1 MIRWFQFGA
10 FTPIFRVH
18 GTNGDTELWEFGDET
33 MGAINASAIRLR
45 YRLLPYSYASFRRA
59 AAAGYTVQR
68 ALPLAFPADAAA
80 RNVADAFLWGDALRR
95 ADRRRHAEPLGLRPD
110 GGGGAPWADFH
121 TGADVA
127 PGAATLAAPLDR
139 APLLVRPGGIVVLGP
154 DLQHTGERPADPL
167 EVRVRAGAD
176 GAFELYEDD
185 GATAVGAGGGATNGY
200 ATIKFSWDDGAE
212 TLTVGARG
220 GPGYDGMLTAR
231 TLRLV
236 RGGAGRGAGVAPS
249 DADVVL
255 QYDGSEAT
263 AKLCAVRRPPRS

>member
-1 MIRWFQFGA
+1 M
-10 FTPIFRVH
+10 
-18 GTNGDTELWEFGDET
+18 
-33 MGAINASAIRLR
+33 
-45 YRLLPYSYASFRRA
+45 
-59 AAAGYTVQR
+59 
-68 ALPLAFPADAAA
+68 
-80 RNVADAFLWGDALRR
+80 
-95 ADRRRHAEPLGLRPD
+95 
-110 GGGGAPWADFH
+110 
-121 TGADVA
+121 
-127 PGAATLAAPLDR
+127 
-139 APLLVRPGGIVVLGP
+139 RPGGIVVLGP

-200 ATIKFSWDDGAE
+200 ATIKFSWDDGAK

-220 GPGYDGMLTAR
+220 GPGYDGMLKAR

-236 RGGAGRGAGVAPS
+236 CVGAGRGAGVAPS

-263 AKLCAVRRPPRS
+263 AQLCAGTAPA

>member
-1 MIRWFQFGA
+1 MA
-10 FTPIFRVH
+10 
-18 GTNGDTELWEFGDET
+18 
-33 MGAINASAIRLR
+33 AINASAIRLR
-45 YRLLPYSYASFRRA
+45 YRLLPYTYASFRRA

-68 ALPLAFPADAAA
+68 ALSLAFPDDAAA
-80 RNVADAFLWGDALRR
+80 RNVADAFLWGDALLVAPIVDGTLSRSVYV
-95 ADRRRHAEPLGLRPD
+95 PD

-127 PGAATLAAPLDR
+127 PGAAVLAAPLDR

-176 GAFELYEDD
+176 GDFELYEDD

-200 ATIKFSWDDGAE
+200 ATIKVSWDDGAK

-220 GPGYDGMLTAR
+220 GPGYDGMLQAR

-236 RGGAGRGAGVAPS
+236 CVGAGRGAGVAPS

-263 AKLCAVRRPPRS
+263 AKLCAETAAAA